1 MACYVSKLLYNSKL
15 SLFCDMESMILSPS
29 RMPFRHARVARRLPL
44 RIIEQE
50 AGSGKPEFA
59 GLFVAGGA
67 AFTASHRFLLRFPHR
82 AIV

>member
-1 MACYVSKLLYNSKL
+1 
-15 SLFCDMESMILSPS
+15 
-29 RMPFRHARVARRLPL
+29 VARRLPL